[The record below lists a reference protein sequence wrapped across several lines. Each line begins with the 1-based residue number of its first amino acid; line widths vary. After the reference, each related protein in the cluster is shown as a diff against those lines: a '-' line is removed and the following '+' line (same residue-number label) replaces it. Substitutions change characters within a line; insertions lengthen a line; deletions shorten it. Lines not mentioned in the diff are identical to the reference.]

1 MNIATIHCLHY
12 IGQESKKQF
21 AVYDLDT
28 QVTLKQGQGHQ
39 TWYELR
45 DLKQLCNHAKFDIYY
60 FYGVS

>member
-45 DLKQLCNHAKFDIYY
+45 DLKQLCNHAKFE
-60 FYGVS
+60 S